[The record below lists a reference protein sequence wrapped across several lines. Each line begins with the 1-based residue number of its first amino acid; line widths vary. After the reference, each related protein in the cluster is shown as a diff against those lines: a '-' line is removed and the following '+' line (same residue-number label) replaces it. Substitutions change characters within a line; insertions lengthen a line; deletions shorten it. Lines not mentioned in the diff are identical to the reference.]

1 MTKPTP
7 IEIDDFYKS
16 WWLENYMTPLN
27 RTPMGLVE
35 FIGAFYDKYCS
46 ARNLFITE
54 PKENIKQGLTD

>member
-35 FIGAFYDKYCS
+35 FIGAFYDKHCS
-46 ARNLFITE
+46 TQQSG
-54 PKENIKQGLTD
+54 ENIKPGLTD

>member
-7 IEIDDFYKS
+7 IEIDDCYKS

-35 FIGAFYDKYCS
+35 FVGAFYDEYCS
-46 ARNLFITE
+46 TE
-54 PKENIKQGLTD
+54 ELVAIIKPGLTD

>member
-7 IEIDDFYKS
+7 IEIDDFYKT

-35 FIGAFYDKYCS
+35 FAEAFHDKYCS
-46 ARNLFITE
+46 TQE
-54 PKENIKQGLTD
+54 SSDCIKPGLTD